1 MHSILI
7 SLSSLSTSSQHCRL
21 TIWKQLVE
29 LTISIWWQD
38 PNNLTYTGTRILDLV
53 YSELLLS
60 TKNQAKTPKS
70 LCILCPRVLPYLSCF
85 ERLHNHIL
93 FLCPHLCSP
102 LLTIECA
109 KSDPKSSLWSLDPYG
124 VWPVAPADNAR
135 TLQNMQQAKFATMQC
150 IAMPAVYRGIN
161 NKVFNH

>member
-1 MHSILI
+1 MMSICNFPLPLLQSFAIFCDLLLLQQLQRWSALSDLKLQMHSILI

-109 KSDPKSSLWSLDPYG
+109 KSDPKSSLWSFDP
-124 VWPVAPADNAR
+124 
-135 TLQNMQQAKFATMQC
+135 
-150 IAMPAVYRGIN
+150 
-161 NKVFNH
+161 